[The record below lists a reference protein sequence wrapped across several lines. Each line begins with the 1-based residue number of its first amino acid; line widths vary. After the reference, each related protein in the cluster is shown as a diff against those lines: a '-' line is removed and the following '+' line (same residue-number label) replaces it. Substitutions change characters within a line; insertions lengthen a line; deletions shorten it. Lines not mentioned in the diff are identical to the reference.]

1 MKMNTDFMKGVIVP
15 ILTPIDENELI
26 DEKKMREQV
35 DYVIEGGVLGILAFG
50 SNGEF
55 YVIEEDEMERGLKI
69 MVNQAAGRVPVYFG
83 IGAISTK
90 KCCRL
95 AKMAVANGAAGVS
108 VLQPMFLKPTEAE
121 LFLHFKTIAESVP
134 ETPVLLYNNPGRVN
148 YTLSGNLVERLAH
161 EVPNIVGMKDTSG
174 DITQTAEFIRRTR
187 DVDFKVFGGKDTLL
201 YASMCHGAVGGVCTA
216 ANFMPELITDV
227 YNKFVK
233 GDFKGSLEAQFKLNP
248 VRLSMDGASFPVA
261 AKDMANLRGRDIGI
275 PYKPNL
281 ATPEGPI
288 LDKIKGEMEKAGL
301 I

>member
-1 MKMNTDFMKGVIVP
+1 MNTDFIKGVVVP
-15 ILTPIDENELI
+15 ILTPIDAEEKI

-35 DYVIEGGVLGILAFG
+35 DYVIDGGVSGILAFG

-69 MVNQAAGRVPVYFG
+69 MVDQAAGRVPVYFG

-108 VLQPMFLKPTEAE
+108 ILQPMFLKPTKDE

-134 ETPVLLYNNPGRVN
+134 ETPVLLYNNPGRVG
-148 YTLSGNLVERLAH
+148 YTLSADLVEKLAH

-174 DITQTAEFIRRTR
+174 DITQTSEFIRRNR
-187 DVDFKVFGGKDTLL
+187 NVNFKVFGGKDTLL
-201 YASMCHGAVGGVCTA
+201 YASLCHGAVGGVCTA

-227 YNKFVK
+227 YNKYVA
-233 GDFKGSLEAQFKLNP
+233 GDLEGSLEAQFKLNP

-261 AKDMANLRGRDIGI
+261 AKDMANLRGREIGV
-275 PYKPNL
+275 PYTPNL
-281 ATPEGPI
+281 PTPEGPV
-288 LDKIKGEMEKAGL
+288 LDKIKAEMKTAGL

>member
-1 MKMNTDFMKGVIVP
+1 MNTDFIKGVVVP
-15 ILTPIDENELI
+15 ILTPIDADEMI

-69 MVNQAAGRVPVYFG
+69 MVDQAAGRVPVYFG

-90 KCCRL
+90 KCVRL
-95 AKMAVANGAAGVS
+95 AKMAVANGASGIS
-108 VLQPMFLKPTEAE
+108 ILQPMFLKPTETE
-121 LFLHFKTIAESVP
+121 LFLHFKTIAEAVP
-134 ETPVLLYNNPGRVN
+134 ETPVLLYNNPGRVG
-148 YTLSGNLVERLAH
+148 YTMSGNLVERLAH
-161 EVPNIVGMKDTSG
+161 EVENIVGMKDTSG
-174 DITQTAEFIRRTR
+174 DITQTSEFIRRTR
-187 DVDFKVFGGKDTLL
+187 DVNFKVFGGKDTLL

-227 YNKFVK
+227 YNKFAA
-233 GDFKGSLEAQFKLNP
+233 GDLQGSLEAQFKLNP

-261 AKDMANLRGRDIGI
+261 AKDMANLRGREIGV
-275 PYKPNL
+275 PYTPNL
-281 ATPEGPI
+281 PTPEGPV
-288 LDKIKGEMEKAGL
+288 LDKIKSEMEKAGL